1 LTLFK
6 FQISGKE
13 ILMAIKMPSLT
24 ALLGLVAVAGYQ
36 NRDKI
41 GEFVKNLS
49 TGGGANPTT
58 AAIPGGLA
66 GALGG
71 LVGQLQANGLGD
83 AANSWVGKGANMAVN
98 SGQLSQALGPDVI
111 AAIAAKTGLSA
122 EVISGALAQVLPQVV
137 DGLTPNGQIPPE
149 PM

>member
-1 LTLFK
+1 
-6 FQISGKE
+6 
-13 ILMAIKMPSLT
+13 MAIKMPSLT

-41 GEFVKNLS
+41 GEFVKS
-49 TGGGANPTT
+49 MTAGGGAAGP
-58 AAIPGGLA
+58 AAQIPGGLA

-71 LVGQLQANGLGD
+71 LVTQLQNNGLGD
-83 AANSWVGKGANMAVN
+83 VANSWVGKGQNMAVN
-98 SGQLSQALGPDVI
+98 GGQLSQALGPEVI

-122 EVISGALAQVLPQVV
+122 DIISGALAQVLPQVV

-149 PM
+149 PK

>member
-1 LTLFK
+1 M
-6 FQISGKE
+6 I
-13 ILMAIKMPSLT
+13 MAIKMPSLT
-24 ALLGLVAVAGYQ
+24 ALLGLVAVAGFQ

-41 GEFVKNLS
+41 GDFVKS
-49 TGGGANPTT
+49 ISGGAAASNPAA
-58 AAIPGGLA
+58 AAIPGGLV

-71 LVGQLQANGLGD
+71 LVTQLQANGLGD
-83 AANSWVGKGANMAVN
+83 AANSWVGKGANIAVN
-98 SGQLSQALGPDVI
+98 SGQLSQALGPEVI